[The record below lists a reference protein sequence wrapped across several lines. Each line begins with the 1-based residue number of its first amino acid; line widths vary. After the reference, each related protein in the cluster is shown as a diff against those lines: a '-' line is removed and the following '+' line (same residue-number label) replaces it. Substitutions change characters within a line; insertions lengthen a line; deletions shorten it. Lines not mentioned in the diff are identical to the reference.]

1 MKLSKDIIK
10 AIEKEYT
17 AFKDEMYAGKSKEE
31 RQKMGQFFTPPAISV
46 RMLENF
52 SDNKGT
58 IIDPTCG
65 AGNLLVAAYFAGFEI
80 ENIYGIELDKTIMS
94 VCRKR
99 QIKLGFPASY
109 FNKGKDNHFFVGD
122 ALQNESYDFPFH
134 KNN

>member
-17 AFKDEMYAGKSKEE
+17 AFKDEMYAGKTKDE

-46 RMLENF
+46 KMLENF
-52 SDNKGT
+52 PDTNGT

-99 QIKLGFPASY
+99 LIKLGFPESY
-109 FNKGKDNHFFVGD
+109 FMKGKDNHFFVGD
-122 ALQNESYDFPFH
+122 ALQNESYDFQFH